1 MTQPKTPPE
10 SSLPQGGMASTGEPR
25 TREGDHQD
33 RRPKDHP
40 EGEPSTRKPSADSN
54 PDESGRSSSPGSIE
68 SPRSDSDEDSRS
80 RRRDLGP

>member
-10 SSLPQGGMASTGEPR
+10 SSLPQGGSASTGQQR
-25 TREGDHQD
+25 TKDGDHQD

-40 EGEPSTRKPSADSN
+40 QAEPATRRPSADSSV
-54 PDESGRSSSPGSIE
+54 DESGRSSSPGGIE

>member
-25 TREGDHQD
+25 TREGDHHD

-40 EGEPSTRKPSADSN
+40 EAEPSTRKPSADSN
-54 PDESGRSSSPGSIE
+54 PDESGRTSSPGSIE
-68 SPRSDSDEDSRS
+68 RSDTDEDSRS
-80 RRRDLGP
+80 RRRDLEP